1 MGGVVP
7 LGVAFENRSAVGA
20 FVWSALPADGPQAL
34 KAMPIRKT
42 ASSTSRFKNGLPIED
57 LHGRADAHELGS
69 RLEHSHARHRHAL
82 PWLAPQ
88 ALARAVVA

>member
-42 ASSTSRFKNGLPIED
+42 ASSTSRFKNGLSIED
-57 LHGRADAHELGS
+57 LHGRADAHDFIES
-69 RLEHSHARHRHAL
+69 IAHA
-82 PWLAPQ
+82 
-88 ALARAVVA
+88 ARGVGGVHDQWRAAHHL